1 MFKLFDKMVNK
12 SYILSSENYK
22 PAKSLTKIKT
32 SQLLVLMTFFVVI
45 KNPMTNILLNLY
57 FGQSGFKVRN
67 QETSET
73 SKSVSIGLRIDT
85 FQYFHH
91 VL

>member
-1 MFKLFDKMVNK
+1 MRK
-12 SYILSSENYK
+12 
-22 PAKSLTKIKT
+22 KIEKNFWDMEIIGNRRK
-32 SQLLVLMTFFVVI
+32 MTFFRNK
-45 KNPMTNILLNLY
+45 KNMTNILLNLY
-57 FGQSGFKVRN
+57 FGQSGSKVRN

>member
-1 MFKLFDKMVNK
+1 MRKKNEKNFWDME
-12 SYILSSENYK
+12 IIENRRK
-22 PAKSLTKIKT
+22 
-32 SQLLVLMTFFVVI
+32 MTFFRNK
-45 KNPMTNILLNLY
+45 KNMTNILLNLY